1 MYYRLSEELN
11 AQLNKT
17 NKNIADIINL
27 LKEIASI
34 EQQFTKIL
42 DDILEVNLY
51 GENLQEIEKEIEN
64 IKRKEQKT
72 IEKSELLKENINQKY
87 ANNEKLIPS
96 EIGKELTNLE
106 LFIEKVRQAILD
118 MERDYKKARTIRTE
132 YLQGVD
138 EIQNWIQKT
147 ESKIQDR
154 TLEPIKYK
162 ELLQRLSSE
171 ISDIRQKYDSV
182 KANGKIIMEKCR
194 NDEEKLL
201 IQTTIEQLGK
211 QLDQIQLWI
220 DDKKR
225 QVGDTLEAWT
235 RFMDLY
241 KIVINW
247 AAEKREFLADSL
259 EIKTLHQARQKLN
272 EYSVS
277 ITFLFSYYV

>member
-1 MYYRLSEELN
+1 M
-11 AQLNKT
+11 
-17 NKNIADIINL
+17 

-34 EQQFTKIL
+34 EQEFNKIL

-51 GENLQEIEKEIEN
+51 GENLQEIEKEIES

-72 IEKSELLKENINQKY
+72 FEKSELLKENINQKY
-87 ANNEKLIPS
+87 ASNEKLIPS
-96 EIGKELTNLE
+96 EIGKELTSLE

-118 MERDYKKARTIRTE
+118 MERDYKKARTVRTE

-138 EIQNWIQKT
+138 EIQNWIQHT

-162 ELLQRLSSE
+162 ELLQRLSGE
-171 ISDIRQKYDSV
+171 ISDIRQKYDTV

-211 QLDQIQLWI
+211 QLDQIQLWL

-247 AAEKREFLADSL
+247 ATEKREFLADSL
-259 EIKTLHQARQKLN
+259 EITTLHQARQKLN

-277 ITFLFSYYV
+277 IFILLQFLILFKLDYMKFLIKISIE